1 MLHEILAP
9 DLSKSIKFVEISSA
23 NIKGVTFLDN
33 FPVFLIYADAI

>member
-1 MLHEILAP
+1 MLHVILAP

-33 FPVFLIYADAI
+33 FPVFLIYTDAI